1 MKNIKRCYWTAAR
14 WDELLES
21 SVYRRDHTHS
31 NLVGAFDLE
40 TTAIMASEV
49 GRLTLEDGIKHDFAF
64 MYIWQLGI
72 EDIIVYGRTW
82 DELRE
87 CLMDIHEALHL
98 SPDYKLIIY
107 DQKLKY
113 DFYFFKSELEIS
125 ANDFLAKDLHE
136 VVKCIVNDVFE
147 FRDSKIY
154 TERDLD
160 TMGKEIGYDKIKG
173 YDYSLPRHALTP
185 LSDFELN
192 YCLRD
197 VEILIR
203 YFQRERDIYSFVKNI
218 PITCTRIGTDMI
230 YKNYRT
236 MGSISSTRANQL
248 RDTPDDLLMLGK
260 LQKALFGA
268 FNYSDLVRDNIVQ
281 SNVTY
286 ADIST
291 MYGSLIL
298 LEKVPLKKFKPL
310 PLPED
315 ADELL
320 GPKYKNMALLIT
332 IRVRDIENK
341 YPNFLT
347 LPVSKEWDYTRPVE
361 VYKDKLKKAK
371 KIIMTITD
379 IDFRLLK
386 QFYNCK
392 SIDVLELYYSYYQP
406 LPNYI
411 IKTVVDLYLKK
422 KEVGAEMAEIEK
434 TRTLTDAEQSYYE
447 RVKTMVARIYGIFV
461 KKPLLPRYTIK
472 DGIVEVMK
480 DQDGEPL
487 YEFVKK
493 EHDPVLYQWGV
504 WVTAH
509 GRSAILRTVAA
520 IALEERRGREMRYVN
535 NNNVLYTDT
544 DGLYAVGDITNII
557 ARYNA
562 EIQEK
567 LRYFCKMNRL
577 YGYKFEDLQ
586 GIGEFKVKHFPK
598 FKTIGLKKYVYIN
611 EHGDFIT
618 KISGLSRENT
628 YFDKFATNEEKLE
641 ALQPEMQIG
650 AEEAQNRV
658 ATYYQ
663 DKVKATVIDYTGQ
676 PLEIVSRS
684 YIVLGVQRYDS
695 RRRDLRQGM
704 TNEAKKI
711 ALSRNKC
718 LQRALLK
725 VD

>member
-1 MKNIKRCYWTAAR
+1 MKNKITRCYWTAADWSR
-14 WDELLES
+14 LRES

-40 TTAIMASEV
+40 TSAITADEAGKYTV
-49 GRLTLEDGIKHDFAF
+49 EDKLSHDFAF
-64 MYIWQLGI
+64 MYVWQLGV
-72 EDIIVYGRTW
+72 EDMIVYGRTW
-82 DELRE
+82 DELRD
-87 CLMDIHEALHL
+87 CLLDIHAALHL
-98 SPDYKLIIY
+98 SPDYKLIIF

-113 DFYFFKSELEIS
+113 DFYFFKSELEVS
-125 ANDFLAKDLHE
+125 GDDFLAKDLHE
-136 VVKCIVNDVFE
+136 VVKCTVNDVFE

-160 TMGKEIGYDKIKG
+160 TMGKEIGYDKISG
-173 YDYSLPRHALTP
+173 YDYGLIRHALTP

-192 YCLRD
+192 YCCRD
-197 VEILIR
+197 VEILLR
-203 YFQRERDIYSFVKNI
+203 YFQAERDKHSFVKNI
-218 PITCTRIGTDMI
+218 PITATRIVTDKI
-230 YKNYRT
+230 YKNYRE

-248 RDTPDDLLMLGK
+248 RDTPEDLIMLGK

-268 FNYSDLVRDNIVQ
+268 FNYSDLIYDNKVKED
-281 SNVTY
+281 VTY

-298 LEKVPLKKFKPL
+298 LNKFPLKKFKPL

-320 GPKYKNMALLIT
+320 TDKYKNMALLIT
-332 IRVRDIENK
+332 IRVREIENR

-347 LPVSKEWDYTRPVE
+347 LPVSKEWEYTRPVE

-386 QFYNCK
+386 QFYTTK

-411 IKTVVDLYLKK
+411 IKTVVDLYMDKK
-422 KEVGAEMAEIEK
+422 REGQKMAEIEK
-434 TRTLTDAEQSYYE
+434 TRTLTDAEQSKYD
-447 RVKTMVARIYGIFV
+447 RVKTMVARIYGVFV

-472 DGIVEVMK
+472 GGIVEALK
-480 DQDGEPL
+480 DNEGNPL

-493 EHDPVLYQWGV
+493 EHDPVLYQWGC
-504 WVTAH
+504 WVTAW
-509 GRSAILRTVAA
+509 GRATILKTIAA
-520 IALEERRGREMRYVN
+520 IALEQRGSRYVN
-535 NNNVLYTDT
+535 NNNVLYSDT
-544 DGLYAVGDITNII
+544 DGLYALGDITDII
-557 ARYNA
+557 ARHNL
-562 EIQEK
+562 ETQEK
-567 LRYFCKMNRL
+567 LKYFVRMNRL
-577 YGYKFEDLQ
+577 YGYKYEDLA

-598 FKTIGLKKYVYIN
+598 FKTIGLKKYVYVN

-618 KISGLSRENT
+618 KISGLSKENT
-628 YFDKFATNEEKLE
+628 YFDKFETNDEKLD

-663 DKVKATVIDYTGQ
+663 DKLSATVIDYTGQ
-676 PLEIVSRS
+676 PLEVTARS

-695 RRRDLRQGM
+695 RRRSLREGM
-704 TNEAKKI
+704 SNLTKKV
-711 ALSRNKC
+711 ALTRNKC

-725 VD
+725 TD